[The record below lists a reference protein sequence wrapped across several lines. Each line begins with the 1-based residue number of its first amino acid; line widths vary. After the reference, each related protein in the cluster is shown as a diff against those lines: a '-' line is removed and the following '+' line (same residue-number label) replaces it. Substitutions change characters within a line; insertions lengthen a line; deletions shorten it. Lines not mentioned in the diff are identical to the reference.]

1 MTEDR
6 AYNSA
11 RNRQNSAIG
20 FLVPGVAAQKSR
32 QSPPTPEPGT
42 ARSSR
47 SSPAHYASLTQ
58 IALAW
63 LLRRSPMMLPI
74 PETSSIEH
82 LEQNVAAASLR
93 LAEGDYEELSR
104 VPDLVA
110 SLG

>member
-47 SSPAHYASLTQ
+47 SSQAHLREPHTDSAGLAPAAISHDVAHPRDFLDRTSR
-58 IALAW
+58 AE
-63 LLRRSPMMLPI
+63 RRSGFPAF
-74 PETSSIEH
+74 S
-82 LEQNVAAASLR
+82 
-93 LAEGDYEELSR
+93 
-104 VPDLVA
+104 
-110 SLG
+110 